1 MQIDRTI
8 ADFTLTWTC
17 LAATFVAAAGMPS
30 IASGQEFVLT
40 NQQFDMWLTNNN
52 RSATDQVTS
61 QVKMEI
67 SELDRICDLT
77 PKQKKKLGL
86 AGRGDAARF
95 ESEVAALRAELVDK
109 SYSNEEVNEIFQ
121 RIQPLQQKFQS
132 GLLGESSLFHRIVVR
147 TLDER
152 QRVEYEARQAQ
163 RRAAVYEARVQMY
176 VAMLDRAVP
185 MRDQQRLELMEQFK
199 KHTQPPKRFGQN
211 PIYYVM
217 YQASKLP
224 EEDLA
229 EIFDEAQLPV
239 VRTAFQQGSRY
250 KSMLIQQGFV
260 LDEEESA
267 DAPPWP
273 KKRKVAKETA
283 Q

>member
-1 MQIDRTI
+1 V
-8 ADFTLTWTC
+8 ATL
-17 LAATFVAAAGMPS
+17 VAAAGMPA

-52 RSATDQVTS
+52 RSATDQITS

-67 SELDRICDLT
+67 SELDHICDLS
-77 PKQKKKLGL
+77 PEQKKKLRL

-132 GLLGESSLFHRIVVR
+132 GLLGERSLFHRIVAR

-163 RRAAVYEARVQMY
+163 RRSAVYEARVRMY

-185 MRDQQRLELMEQFK
+185 MRDEQRQDLMEQFK

-224 EEDLA
+224 EEGITK
-229 EIFDEAQLPV
+229 IFDEAQLPV
-239 VRTAFQQGSRY
+239 VKTAFQQGSRY

-260 LDEEESA
+260 LDEEEPASA
-267 DAPPWP
+267 PAKTQK
-273 KKRKVAKETA
+273 KKRAAKEA
-283 Q
+283 VK